1 MDVSCQFQCTLYFHK
16 SGCKCCQDGGLSLT
30 CPMTLSNRLWSVGME
45 THTKTFPT
53 ACYLPTCKAV
63 VLTCQLCHEVGKK
76 IALSLLTPL
85 CRWLYSSKLCLK
97 KAIWMALTITVSL
110 TQDTHQWIQ
119 SYAVMRGKSPWICPL
134 VREVISSPRNNSFF
148 SMATFSNYAHFFAP
162 SRCPNRWKTQG

>member
-1 MDVSCQFQCTLYFHK
+1 MNNSYLFNSVNTNIAWMYHVSF
-16 SGCKCCQDGGLSLT
+16 
-30 CPMTLSNRLWSVGME
+30 N
-45 THTKTFPT
+45 
-53 ACYLPTCKAV
+53 CYLPTCKAV

-119 SYAVMRGKSPWICPL
+119 SYAVMRGKSP
-134 VREVISSPRNNSFF
+134 
-148 SMATFSNYAHFFAP
+148 
-162 SRCPNRWKTQG
+162 